1 MKLEITE
8 NPSLEDDDLVI
19 NNLRK
24 YNSEFAANKYKLLSC
39 YFRNSDDEIIAG
51 LTGKTYW
58 NWLHIEHLWVDEN
71 GRGSKLGTQL
81 VLAAEEEAKLRG
93 CVGSTLDTFSFQALD
108 FYKKLGYEVLGTLD
122 NYSNNHQRYYLHKKL

>member
-108 FYKKLGYEVLGTLD
+108 FYKKEVRL
-122 NYSNNHQRYYLHKKL
+122 